1 MENLRF
7 RAWDEENREM
17 LEVHGISFDV
27 QGIWTNEMID
37 DESDGN
43 FIFLSDIELLQST
56 GLKDKNGV
64 EIFEG
69 DIVVFND
76 ESDEKYIICAFL
88 SCFGIRFS
96 DVGFVEFSTM
106 FDGSVSTGDAFTV
119 IGNIFEDKE
128 LLDYDSE

>member
-7 RAWDEENREM
+7 KAWDKEDREI

-64 EIFEG
+64 EVFEG
-69 DIVVFND
+69 DVVKT
-76 ESDEKYIICAFL
+76 KYGEHGRHIGVVTFRHGKFL
-88 SCFGIRFS
+88 SIG
-96 DVGFVEFSTM
+96 VKQYEGYVEELGCM
-106 FDGSVSTGDAFTV
+106 FEI
-119 IGNIFEDKE
+119 IGNQFEHPHLIKE
-128 LLDYDSE
+128 